1 MAILGVLTIGQAPR
15 GDLTPELERHL
26 PAGSV
31 LIERGALDRLARA
44 EIAALAPVRDSHALT
59 TRLRD
64 ATSVVIDRD
73 LLIPYLE
80 DAIDV
85 LEDNGADATLLVCTG
100 TFPPLRHRR
109 PHLDAEHLLVHGIAG
124 LAESASEPGI
134 IVPLAGQREVMSERW
149 RAALGRRVLAD
160 AADPYGHQPERLV
173 AAAAVRLARRGAD
186 LLVLD
191 CMGFSE
197 STRRAAAE
205 NSGLPVILARSL
217 VGRLASEQLCSLPA
231 K

>member
-1 MAILGVLTIGQAPR
+1 MATIGVLTIGQAPR
-15 GDLTPELERHL
+15 GDLTPELEWHL

-31 LIERGALDRLARA
+31 LIECGALDRLTSN
-44 EIAALAPVRDSHALT
+44 EIAALAPASDSHALT

-73 LLIPYLE
+73 LLIPHIERAIEALE
-80 DAIDV
+80 RA
-85 LEDNGADATLLVCTG
+85 GADATVLVCTG

-109 PHLDAEHLLVHGIAG
+109 PHLDAEHLLVNGVAG
-124 LAESASEPGI
+124 LAASARAPGI
-134 IVPLAGQREVMSERW
+134 IVPLAEQRDAMSERW
-149 RAALGRRVLAD
+149 RSALGRSVQVE
-160 AADPYGHQPERLV
+160 AADPYGHQPERLAAD
-173 AAAAVRLARRGAD
+173 AAARLARRGAD
-186 LLVLD
+186 LVVLD

-205 NSGLPVILARSL
+205 TSGLPVILARSL